1 MSKETYQQGM
11 IDAIQMWGTVCGGHN
26 CENCAIGSVRNTNVS
41 CQEFARKHPEKM
53 LSLLTELN
61 EEESTYYSEY
71 MLRFPHNE
79 LSVDELSQMTCRK
92 VVFGGDLSCDLE
104 IADDDVETC
113 KNCWLQRYTG
123 DDN

>member
-53 LSLLTELN
+53 LSLLTSLCVSIYSQAIFLHLRITF
-61 EEESTYYSEY
+61 ST
-71 MLRFPHNE
+71 
-79 LSVDELSQMTCRK
+79 
-92 VVFGGDLSCDLE
+92 
-104 IADDDVETC
+104 
-113 KNCWLQRYTG
+113 
-123 DDN
+123 